1 MEANILL
8 KQRSITACMKT
19 SYDLMTSRFIQL
31 IKQTWNTN
39 LPFAI
44 LLGITLYFMMPN
56 KALHDW
62 GALNP
67 WLSFILQ
74 TIIYAGTLV
83 MFVVTIIFTRR
94 WLKKQTADKEED
106 AKEDATKQ
114 TADKEATAASE
125 APAPQKLSLG
135 KRMVSILRH
144 LGGYML
150 TCFLGGLICLVL
162 ICITCL
168 PVGIIAAAQM
178 FSQLGAL
185 DGDPLGTP
193 GYFTP
198 LLMVIL
204 FATCFVII
212 YLIHWL
218 GITLA
223 YQHGSYSVQD
233 AEKAKLKANLV

>member
-83 MFVVTIIFTRR
+83 MFLVTIIFTRR
-94 WLKKQTADKEED
+94 WLKKQTAGKI
-106 AKEDATKQ
+106 
-114 TADKEATAASE
+114 TAANETTGKEA
-125 APAPQKLSLG
+125 KLPLG
-135 KRMVSILRH
+135 KRMASILRH

-218 GITLA
+218 GITLT

-233 AEKAKLKANLV
+233 AEKARLKANLV